1 MTASRRITTKATSA
15 STQVGNRLTPRDVEL
30 LRLVAEHRMLTST
43 QLTTAVIPND
53 RTCRLR
59 IQVLRDLGLVETFRP
74 PQVAGSAPLHCVA
87 TGKAL
92 RLLAEA
98 GYAERVPAVRGM
110 ARPGSAAASAALRAD
125 LSHLAGTNEV
135 FCRLRAAARASG
147 GQTALE
153 EWRSEWSASRA
164 FGCRIRPDGFARW
177 RDGTDWCEFFLE
189 YDTGTEALHRLVT
202 KLRGYA
208 DLAAATAVS
217 VPVLFWLPGPE
228 REHNLHRELVADRSG
243 VPVAT
248 AYGNPRVSAPHRA
261 VWRPVWRSGAERLT
275 LAGLGAAAAAHLGA
289 PQRRH
294 VI

>member
-1 MTASRRITTKATSA
+1 MTASRRSTTKATSA
-15 STQVGNRLTPRDVEL
+15 STQIGDRLTPRDVEL
-30 LRLVAEHRMLTST
+30 LRLVAEHRVLTST
-43 QLTTAVIPND
+43 QLATALIPND

-59 IQVLRDLGLVETFRP
+59 IRVLRDLGLVETFRP

-92 RLLAEA
+92 RMLADA
-98 GYAERVPAVRGM
+98 GHAERVPAARGA

-147 GQTALE
+147 GRAALE

-189 YDTGTEALHRLVT
+189 YDTGTEALHRLAA
-202 KLRGYA
+202 KLRGYS

-228 REHNLHRELVADRSG
+228 REQNLHRELSADRSG

-248 AYGNPRVSAPHRA
+248 AYGDPRVGAPHQA
-261 VWRPVWRSGAERLT
+261 VWQPVWQPGVQRLT
-275 LAGLGAAAAAHLGA
+275 LVGLGAASVAHLGVS
-289 PQRRH
+289 QRRH
-294 VI
+294 TI